1 MKIEYFRKNFI
12 DYLEECNRCSTIE
25 LDSRDSFQN
34 RIVYDY
40 EKVGNKMILLTS
52 ENKRPR
58 LPHLFLYKSIF
69 NNIENVVF
77 LVNKTEVSDFTVKDV
92 SWSDRI
98 FTFEGDF

>member
-1 MKIEYFRKNFI
+1 MKIDYFKKHFV

-25 LDSRDSFQN
+25 LDSRDLFQN
-34 RIVYDY
+34 KIVYDY

-52 ENKRPR
+52 DNKRPHI
-58 LPHLFLYKSIF
+58 PHLFLYKSIF
-69 NNIENVVF
+69 NRVEDVVF
-77 LVNKTEVSDFTVKDV
+77 LVNNKEVLDFTLKDV

>member
-1 MKIEYFRKNFI
+1 MKIDYFKKHFI
-12 DYLEECNRCSTIE
+12 NYLEECNRCSTIE
-25 LDSRDSFQN
+25 LDGRDSFQN

-52 ENKRPR
+52 ENKRPH

-77 LVNKTEVSDFTVKDV
+77 LVNKTEVSDFTLKDV